1 MVDAKV
7 MRIFF
12 ILYGGSMRLFIFRK
26 RFCGCKNL
34 ILSELILLSDRNSS
48 CFHGSTI
55 IIRRR
60 SKVDTFKFEDGS
72 WISNL
77 DEMKSRVIE
86 ELFVDDH
93 AYQELVVKGMY
104 PTLDATSLEALG
116 ANISSQEFQSICIG
130 AFKALGPNGFQVVYY
145 QNQWD
150 AIEEAKLVQNVFR
163 VCRSKLHD
171 DESS

>member
-60 SKVDTFKFEDGS
+60 SKVDTFKFEDGTS
-72 WISNL
+72 QGGRGCTGVSEKRDIYRL
-77 DEMKSRVIE
+77 GRIVI
-86 ELFVDDH
+86 D
-93 AYQELVVKGMY
+93 YKY
-104 PTLDATSLEALG
+104 
-116 ANISSQEFQSICIG
+116 
-130 AFKALGPNGFQVVYY
+130 
-145 QNQWD
+145 W
-150 AIEEAKLVQNVFR
+150 
-163 VCRSKLHD
+163 
-171 DESS
+171 